1 MPVDFSL
8 LPPLE
13 PVPSKSPS
21 RFVWTVVFFVLTSLG
36 IFGVLFLWPKGEPTQ
51 TPWFWTCITVYPLGI
66 ATFVVLRRYSVYE
79 GRRLDAIAWNDA
91 RDRYVREVF
100 DAASRP
106 LAVLGSAYRFS
117 TVAEENNGEQLRSG
131 AIVLK
136 TREPL
141 ARNAEP
147 LKARWL
153 SLSVVKFDAGNDRDD
168 LTRQSVLLKW
178 IFDDLLD
185 GLAAV
190 IYSLPSA
197 LTLTVDL
204 AVSGLVPR
212 EDVESTWKSAWQL
225 RQFRATAL
233 TSDSDIADLMRLD
246 DWLDEAGKSCREGGQ
261 LMVCVQLNRVFDE
274 VPLVGSSEAGVALL
288 VAPLAL
294 AKRNGVSPIAHLHRP
309 MQGQTGSIDH
319 LLEHA
324 LKWADAKAAD
334 VVRTWQTGLDI
345 TQSGL
350 LKTSL
355 VKAKMESSVSDLD
368 KSIGYAGEVAPWL
381 AVACAVE
388 AAKSEAR
395 AQLIAIGKSDDV
407 QLAVIAVP
415 D

>member
-1 MPVDFSL
+1 
-8 LPPLE
+8 
-13 PVPSKSPS
+13 
-21 RFVWTVVFFVLTSLG
+21 VVFFVLTLLG
-36 IFGVLFLWPKGEPTQ
+36 IIAVLFLWPNGEPTRSS
-51 TPWFWTCITVYPLGI
+51 WFWTCVTVYPLGI

-79 GRRLDAIAWNDA
+79 DRRLDAIAWNEA
-91 RDRYVREVF
+91 RDKYVHEVF

-117 TVAEENNGEQLRSG
+117 TVAEENNGEKLRSG

-153 SLSVVKFDAGNDRDD
+153 SPPVMRSDSGNGGDD
-168 LTRQSVLLKW
+168 LTRQSVLVKW

-185 GLAAV
+185 GLADV
-190 IYSLPSA
+190 IRSVPPA
-197 LTLTVDL
+197 LTLTVNL

-212 EDVESTWKSAWQL
+212 EEVESTWKSAWQS

-233 TSDSDIADLMRLD
+233 AGESNVSDLMMLD
-246 DWLDEAGKSCREGGQ
+246 AWLDEAGKSRREGAR
-261 LMVCVQLNRVFDE
+261 LLVYVKLNRVLDE
-274 VPLVGSSEAGVALL
+274 VPPVDSSEAGVALL

-294 AKRNGVSPIAHLHRP
+294 ATRNGVSPTAHLHRP
-309 MQGQTGSIDH
+309 MQGQASSIDH

-324 LKWADAKAAD
+324 LKWAGTEATD
-334 VVRTWQTGLDI
+334 VARTWQTGLDI
-345 TQSGL
+345 TRSGL

-355 VKAKMESSVSDLD
+355 VKAKVESSVGDLD
-368 KSIGYAGEVAPWL
+368 KSIGHAGEVAPWL

-388 AAKSEAR
+388 AVKSEAG
-395 AQLIAIGKSDDV
+395 AQLIANGKSDDV

-415 D
+415 G